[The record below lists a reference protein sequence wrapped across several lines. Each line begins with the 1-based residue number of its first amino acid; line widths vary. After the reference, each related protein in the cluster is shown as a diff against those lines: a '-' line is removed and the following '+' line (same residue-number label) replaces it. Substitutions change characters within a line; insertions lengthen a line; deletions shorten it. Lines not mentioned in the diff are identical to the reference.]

1 MDVWLKQSLKRYGG
15 LGYDH
20 LLTAVPVMLRR
31 SGLSDADI
39 QTMLVDNP
47 RQALPLAVS

>member
-20 LLTAVPVMLRR
+20 LLTAVPVMLRQ
-31 SGLSDADI
+31 SGLTDEAID
-39 QTMLVDNP
+39 QMLIDNP
-47 RQALPLAVS
+47 RRVLPLRA